1 MIDASYAENIKRR
14 MRVEAKLMEDVP
26 GYEPMP
32 TNYYHQNWTE
42 PKNNDIWNQLTH
54 ACKLCDVNAMTC

>member
-1 MIDASYAENIKRR
+1 MLESSNIIAPYYQAIIDASYAENIKRR

-42 PKNNDIWNQLTH
+42 PKNNEI
-54 ACKLCDVNAMTC
+54 